1 MDALDSLFR
10 RLVLTARDAGAL
22 TRPIDVGELIN
33 TFVPYKT
40 VRRDGLIETNDDY
53 LHTIMRLV
61 SGERELV
68 FADDLLQDDLR
79 TELTSANPDL
89 GLLRTY
95 LNATVRLSSTAVER
109 ILGGDAP
116 IDRPR
121 STPIAVAAVQ
131 EEPVAWEPEPVAV
144 PVADTPAVP
153 TPNVPPATTSHD
165 CPYCAQAL
173 PTERDVRYCPNCGI
187 NLKTRRCPGCSTE
200 IDSAWKFCVT
210 CGRSAA

>member
-10 RLVLTARDAGAL
+10 RLVLTARDASAL
-22 TRPIDVGELIN
+22 ARPIDVGELIN

-53 LHTIMRLV
+53 LHTVMRLV

-68 FADDLLQDDLR
+68 FADDVLQDDLR

-109 ILGGDAP
+109 MLGGDAQ
-116 IDRPR
+116 IDLQP

-153 TPNVPPATTSHD
+153 TPNAPPATTSHD
-165 CPYCAQAL
+165 CSYCAQTL